1 MRAVRCI
8 NRGAA
13 KERRASQ
20 RELDTTLTTNHV
32 TNSEADFNLTGPI
45 LALDPGE
52 KLVGTAVSDEKLIT
66 IKRLP
71 PLKRSNWKKLL
82 QDVLSLIERFD
93 VRTIVIGLPLSLDGT
108 HGDAAERVQRVAQN
122 LARSVSLP
130 VYLQD
135 ERLTSFEALEN
146 LKAEGK
152 RREEIPALID
162 GEAAALILRD
172 FLRTDQD
179 RVLVKSTGDQH
190 TTPE

>member
-1 MRAVRCI
+1 MTKPKDDA
-8 NRGAA
+8 
-13 KERRASQ
+13 
-20 RELDTTLTTNHV
+20 
-32 TNSEADFNLTGPI
+32 NLKGPI

-52 KLVGTAVSDEKLIT
+52 KLVGAAVSDEKLIT

-82 QDVLSLIERFD
+82 QDVLGLIGRFD

-108 HGDAAERVQRVAQN
+108 AGDAAQNVRRLAQN
-122 LARSVSLP
+122 LARSVALP

-135 ERLTSFEALEN
+135 ERLTSFEAMEN

-152 RREEIPALID
+152 RRDEIPALVD

-179 RVLVKSTGDQH
+179 RILVTTTGDQH

>member
-1 MRAVRCI
+1 MKRMIQAVFGLRKPKLLRAP
-8 NRGAA
+8 A
-13 KERRASQ
+13 
-20 RELDTTLTTNHV
+20 TTNHV
-32 TNSEADFNLTGPI
+32 TNSGADTNLTGPI

-52 KLVGTAVSDEKLIT
+52 KLVGAAVSDEKLIT

-82 QDVLSLIERFD
+82 LDVRSLIERFD
-93 VRTIVIGLPLSLDGT
+93 VRTIVIGLPLSLDGS
-108 HGDAAERVQRVAQN
+108 HGEAAEKTQRVAQN

-130 VYLQD
+130 VFLQD
-135 ERLTSFEALEN
+135 ERLTSFEAIEN

-152 RREEIPALID
+152 RHEEIPALID

-179 RVLVKSTGDQH
+179 RVLARGRAVKSTGDQN

>member
-1 MRAVRCI
+1 VT
-8 NRGAA
+8 
-13 KERRASQ
+13 KS
-20 RELDTTLTTNHV
+20 ELDC
-32 TNSEADFNLTGPI
+32 NLTGPI

-52 KLVGTAVSDEKLIT
+52 KLVGAAVSDEKLIT

-108 HGDAAERVQRVAQN
+108 PGEEAEKARRMASN

-130 VYLQD
+130 VFLQD
-135 ERLTSFEALEN
+135 ERLTSFEATEN

-152 RREEIPALID
+152 RREQIAALVD

-179 RVLVKSTGDQH
+179 RIFVNSTGDQD

>member
-1 MRAVRCI
+1 MT
-8 NRGAA
+8 
-13 KERRASQ
+13 KPEDD
-20 RELDTTLTTNHV
+20 L
-32 TNSEADFNLTGPI
+32 NLTGPI

-52 KLVGTAVSDEKLIT
+52 KLVGAAVSDEKLIT

-71 PLKRSNWKKLL
+71 VLKRSNWKKLL
-82 QDVLSLIERFD
+82 QDVRALVGRFD

-108 HGDAAERVQRVAQN
+108 PGEAARKVERLAQN
-122 LARSVSLP
+122 LARSVALP

-135 ERLTSFEALEN
+135 ERLTSFEAMEN

-152 RREEIPALID
+152 RHEEIQALVD

-179 RVLVKSTGDQH
+179 RILVITTGDRD

>member
-1 MRAVRCI
+1 
-8 NRGAA
+8 
-13 KERRASQ
+13 
-20 RELDTTLTTNHV
+20 V

-52 KLVGTAVSDEKLIT
+52 KLVGAAVSDEKLIT

-108 HGDAAERVQRVAQN
+108 HGEAAERVERVAQN

-135 ERLTSFEALEN
+135 ERLTSFEAMEN

>member
-1 MRAVRCI
+1 MT
-8 NRGAA
+8 
-13 KERRASQ
+13 KLS
-20 RELDTTLTTNHV
+20 D
-32 TNSEADFNLTGPI
+32 DFNLRGPI

-52 KLVGTAVSDEKLIT
+52 KLVGAAVSDENLIA
-66 IKRLP
+66 IKRLS

-82 QDVLSLIERFD
+82 QDVRALIERFD

-108 HGDAAERVQRVAQN
+108 QGDAADKVCRLAQN

-135 ERLTSFEALEN
+135 ERLTSFEAMEN

-152 RREEIPALID
+152 RREEIPALVD

-172 FLRTDQD
+172 FLRTDQE
-179 RVLVKSTGDQH
+179 RILVKTTGDQD
-190 TTPE
+190 TTSE

>member
-1 MRAVRCI
+1 VT
-8 NRGAA
+8 
-13 KERRASQ
+13 KTER
-20 RELDTTLTTNHV
+20 DC
-32 TNSEADFNLTGPI
+32 NLTGPI

-52 KLVGTAVSDEKLIT
+52 KLVGAAVSDENLIT

-82 QDVLSLIERFD
+82 QDVLSLVERFD

-108 HGDAAERVQRVAQN
+108 RGESAQNVERLAQN

-130 VYLQD
+130 VFLQD
-135 ERLTSFEALEN
+135 ERLTSFEATEN

-152 RREEIPALID
+152 RREEIPALVD

-172 FLRTDQD
+172 FLHTDQD
-179 RVLVKSTGDQH
+179 RLLVKSTRDQD
-190 TTPE
+190 TTSE

>member
-1 MRAVRCI
+1 MTKPEV
-8 NRGAA
+8 
-13 KERRASQ
+13 
-20 RELDTTLTTNHV
+20 
-32 TNSEADFNLTGPI
+32 EANLTGPI

-52 KLVGTAVSDEKLIT
+52 KLVGAAVSDENLIT

-71 PLKRSNWKKLL
+71 PLKRSNWKMLL

-108 HGDAAERVQRVAQN
+108 RGEAAEKVHRLAQN

-135 ERLTSFEALEN
+135 ERLTSVEAMEN

-152 RREEIPALID
+152 RSDQIPALID

-179 RVLVKSTGDQH
+179 RFLVKSKGDQD
-190 TTPE
+190 TTSE

>member
-1 MRAVRCI
+1 MT
-8 NRGAA
+8 
-13 KERRASQ
+13 KP
-20 RELDTTLTTNHV
+20 ELDC
-32 TNSEADFNLTGPI
+32 NLTGPI

-52 KLVGTAVSDEKLIT
+52 KLVGAAVSDENLIT

-82 QDVLSLIERFD
+82 QDVLSLVERFD
-93 VRTIVIGLPLSLDGT
+93 VKMIVIGLPLSLDGSE
-108 HGDAAERVQRVAQN
+108 GDAAQNVQRLAHN

-130 VYLQD
+130 VFLQD
-135 ERLTSFEALEN
+135 ERLTSFEAMEN

-152 RREEIPALID
+152 RREDIPALID

-179 RVLVKSTGDQH
+179 RILVKSTGEQD